1 MAERILIVDD
11 EPGILHALQRL
22 LRHGLSA
29 PDGSR
34 YQVDECANGALAL
47 EQARRQVYALAISD
61 YRMPEMNGVDFLTA
75 LRTLQPDCE
84 RIILSG
90 YADLNALVRAVNEA
104 AIARFIAKPWAD
116 FELLSAVRQVLQVR
130 DLVIENRRLA
140 DLVRTQQGQR
150 RQHRQPVII
159 IAFGLHQ
166 HDDQSHQ
173 RPCDDRP
180 PYAPTPFAH
189 AS

>member
-116 FELLSAVRQVLQVR
+116 FELLSTVRQVLQVR

-140 DLVRTQQGQR
+140 DLVRLQQGQISAQEAELR
-150 RQHRQPVII
+150 RLERLEPGITHVNW
-159 IAFGLHQ
+159 A
-166 HDDQSHQ
+166 DDGSFILED
-173 RPCDDRP
+173 PGDVKL
-180 PYAPTPFAH
+180 
-189 AS
+189 

>member
-29 PDGSR
+29 ADGSR
-34 YQVDECANGALAL
+34 YTIDECANGALAL
-47 EQARRQVYALAISD
+47 EQARRHVYALAISD
-61 YRMPEMNGVDFLTA
+61 YRMPDMNGVDFLTG
-75 LRTLQPDCE
+75 LRTLQPECE

-116 FELLSAVRQVLQVR
+116 FELLSTVRQVLQVR
-130 DLVIENRRLA
+130 ELRMENRRLA
-140 DLVRTQQGQR
+140 DLVRSQQGQISAQDAELR
-150 RQHRQPVII
+150 RLESLEPGITHVNW
-159 IAFGLHQ
+159 A
-166 HDDQSHQ
+166 DDGSFIL
-173 RPCDDRP
+173 DDP
-180 PYAPTPFAH
+180 GDVTL
-189 AS
+189 